1 VTVNRV
7 AILMPPRDPRGVL
20 VGEVARVDADVRA
33 RQAWAILREAA
44 TEVVAVASPTGSPAT
59 RDAFASLGASIR
71 PREEGGA
78 GTFMW
83 ALVDAALAVNADH
96 YFVPDSDRLL
106 HWLLSYPDEL
116 TELTRRWGQHDVL
129 ALARSPRAVASHPP
143 TQTLTEGPVSE
154 LIADA
159 IRLPGADPFSGA
171 YMLSRR
177 ALEAIVASDAPRD
190 QTFYAEAFLAPARA
204 GCSFDLWVVE
214 GLEWETPDNYR
225 AEIAARGYEA
235 WLADFQSPRQWEQR
249 VRMMVLW
256 IERVRAYSA
265 AQDR

>member
-1 VTVNRV
+1 VSRV
-7 AILMPPRDPRGVL
+7 AILMPLHDPRGVL

-33 RQAWAILREAA
+33 RQAWATLREAA
-44 TEVVAVASPTGSPAT
+44 IEVVAVASPTGSPAT
-59 RDAFASLGASIR
+59 RDAFASLGARIQVR
-71 PREEGGA
+71 DDA
-78 GTFMW
+78 GSAAWMW
-83 ALVDAALAVNADH
+83 ALADAALAVDADH
-96 YFVPDSDRLL
+96 YFLPDSDRLL
-106 HWLLSYPDEL
+106 HWLLTYPDEL
-116 TELTRRWGQHDVL
+116 VELTRRWARHDVL
-129 ALARSPRAVASHPP
+129 ALARSPRAFLSHPL
-143 TQTLTEGPVSE
+143 TQTLTEGPARD

-159 IRLPGADPFSGA
+159 IGLPGADPFSGA
-171 YMLSRR
+171 YVLSRR
-177 ALEAIVASDAPRD
+177 AVEATVASDAPRD
-190 QTFYAEAFLAPARA
+190 LSFYAEAFLAPARA
-204 GCSFDLWVVE
+204 GCTFEPWVVE